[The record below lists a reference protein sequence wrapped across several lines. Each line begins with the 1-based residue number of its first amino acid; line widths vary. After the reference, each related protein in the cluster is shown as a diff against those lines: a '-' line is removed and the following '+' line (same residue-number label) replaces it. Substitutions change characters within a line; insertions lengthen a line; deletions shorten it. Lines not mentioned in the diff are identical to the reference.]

1 MSNEVIS
8 RDVREQRGSGRQSVI
23 RDVIA
28 PADMPPCC
36 RSWLVEQVMLE
47 ARVMRGRNPTDAT
60 TPSPKQ
66 LRTANH

>member
-1 MSNEVIS
+1 MSNEAIS
-8 RDVREQRGSGRQSVI
+8 EDVREQSESRRQSVV

-47 ARVMRGRNPTDAT
+47 ARVIRSRNPTDVV
-60 TPSPKQ
+60 TPSPK
-66 LRTANH
+66 

>member
-1 MSNEVIS
+1 MSNEAIS
-8 RDVREQRGSGRQSVI
+8 RDVREPGGSRRQSVV

-47 ARVMRGRNPTDAT
+47 ARVMRGRNPTDAS
-60 TPSPKQ
+60 TPSLK
-66 LRTANH
+66 

>member
-1 MSNEVIS
+1 MSNEAIS
-8 RDVREQRGSGRQSVI
+8 EDVRERSESRRQSVV

-47 ARVMRGRNPTDAT
+47 ARVIRSRNPTDVV
-60 TPSPKQ
+60 TPSPK
-66 LRTANH
+66 